1 MIFPAIPPWDMVHVT
16 PPMLFKRNY
25 SPSRRSRRQWINGA
39 VQIFS
44 GAQQFSAFGINLS
57 EGGMGFFAAANLRVG
72 SQIAIEFVPP
82 GEETPARRLAKIRHR
97 ALYLYGVEFLPPVSQ
112 SALQAKPLIAQNGE
126 GKPVESSESR

>member
-25 SPSRRSRRQWINGA
+25 SPSRRSRRQWINGP
-39 VQIFS
+39 VHIFS
-44 GAQQFSAFGINLS
+44 GPDQFSAFGINLS
-57 EGGMGFFAAANLRVG
+57 EGGMGLFAAANLRVG

-97 ALYLYGVEFLPPVSQ
+97 ALYLYGVEFLS
-112 SALQAKPLIAQNGE
+112 SAGDSDRSPESLARQHPDVAPLA
-126 GKPVESSESR
+126 PSSH